1 MDKQMDLYN
10 QLNRKMSLDQIQDYI
25 KKVINIRGFGNQ
37 SVEDE
42 LLLLVEEVG
51 ELAKAIRKNATSMKI
66 DQNKIQNYDTIENEV
81 ADVFIV
87 LNTICN
93 TLNINLFDSFSAK
106 EKINTERKWEK

>member
-66 DQNKIQNYDTIENEV
+66 DQNKIQNYDTIENEI

-93 TLNINLFDSFSAK
+93 TLNINLFDSFSTK
-106 EKINTERKWEK
+106 EKINTERKWSK